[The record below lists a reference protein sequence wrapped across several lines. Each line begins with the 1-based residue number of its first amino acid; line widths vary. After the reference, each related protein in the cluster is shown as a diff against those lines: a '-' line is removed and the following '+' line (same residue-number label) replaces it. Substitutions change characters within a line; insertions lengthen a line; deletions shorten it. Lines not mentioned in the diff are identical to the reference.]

1 MSLICR
7 CAQHLTVKAVCQTD
21 FVRYLNSCLSHLFP
35 VFIPSRQQTVKS
47 NMSLSICSSLASIF
61 RVFSRNNPADSRA
74 GDDPQARDIPTADEA
89 QQHKLIQE
97 PGKAVDNETN
107 FRFFDDSDGTGD
119 SKLPM
124 EKMAKKI
131 EEACKKHESSRRINL
146 SIWCAKCNIAF
157 RTVEERTHHIR
168 HSPRHY
174 CCLRGEG
181 IVELR
186 DSFDLGP
193 HNISHHF
200 QLFCSTCKEY
210 TKAHI
215 KTSLKHFSC
224 HICDDVVQYNFPY
237 SLGLHYK
244 DRHPL
249 QYCHICDRI
258 FPGADDLCAHIRADH
273 TVCRICHKDL
283 LTPEPLGFH
292 RRTCAYTDRSA
303 QQENVPLG
311 HYPKLGTSPLSSHD
325 KVLKVA
331 KEMRVKTHPDPLR
344 RQGRLT
350 EGQEKRIDA
359 EVAHCGASG

>member
-7 CAQHLTVKAVCQTD
+7 CAQHLTVRAVCQTD

-35 VFIPSRQQTVKS
+35 VFIPSRQQMVKS
-47 NMSLSICSSLASIF
+47 NMALSIWSILASIF
-61 RVFSRNNPADSRA
+61 RVFSRTNSGDSRA
-74 GDDPQARDIPTADEA
+74 GDDSQARDVSTADEA
-89 QQHKLIQE
+89 QQHKLIQK

-119 SKLPM
+119 PKLPM
-124 EKMAKKI
+124 KKMARKI
-131 EEACKKHESSRRINL
+131 EEACKKHDSSRGIDL

-174 CCLRGEG
+174 CCPRGEG

-193 HNISHHF
+193 YNISHHF

-244 DRHPL
+244 DRHSL
-249 QYCHICDRI
+249 QYCHVCDRI
-258 FPGADDLCAHIRADH
+258 FPGADDLCVHIRADY

-283 LTPEPLGFH
+283 LTPESLGFH
-292 RRTCAYTDRSA
+292 RRTCAYTNRST
-303 QQENVPLG
+303 QQENVLLG
-311 HYPKLGTSPLSSHD
+311 HYPKLGTSSLSSHD
-325 KVLKVA
+325 KLLKVA
-331 KEMRVKTHPDPLR
+331 KDMRFKTLPDPLR

-350 EGQEKRIDA
+350 EGQDKRIDA
-359 EVAHCGASG
+359 EAAHCGASG